1 LVESVGNL
9 GVSLNRWEYLREHVG
24 EGKFYQKLALRH
36 VNFDRG
42 NKMVDNLE
50 TFLSEAIGLKYGISA
65 NKLTK

>member
-9 GVSLNRWEYLREHVG
+9 GVSLNRWKFLREHVG
-24 EGKFYQKLALRH
+24 EGKFYQKLVHRH

-42 NKMVDNLE
+42 DKMVDNLE
-50 TFLSEAIGLKYGISA
+50 TFLSEAIGLAYGISA